1 MLFVLI
7 GIAVIALN
15 LAGIGPLAAWN
26 WQFFGDLWKFCV
38 PFAFAV
44 AWWVWSDK
52 SGLNKRREMARMEKK
67 KAARRKENLVS
78 LGMDNRHR
86 KR

>member
-15 LAGIGPLAAWN
+15 LAGIGPSAAWN
-26 WQFFGDLWKFCV
+26 WEFFGDLWKFCV

-52 SGLNKRREMARMEKK
+52 SGLNKKREMARMEKRK
-67 KAARRKENLVS
+67 SDRRKENLVS